1 MDKKSYITK
10 YKEFIESL
18 TPYQRE
24 FLEEVYR
31 ERLNKAEIKLNEYEE
46 METVGVGAH
55 RRILDGLAE
64 EMKYRL
70 VEASVIA
77 YLLRK
82 CNLDTK
88 YDELKGCLEMIE
100 S

>member
-1 MDKKSYITK
+1 MDKRSYITR
-10 YKEFIESL
+10 YKDFTESL
-18 TPYQRE
+18 SPEQRE
-24 FLEEVYR
+24 FLEEVYQ
-31 ERLNKAEIKLNEYEE
+31 ERLNFAEIKLNEYEE
-46 METVGVGAH
+46 LETLGVGAH
-55 RRILDGLAE
+55 RRILDGLAK

-70 VEASVIA
+70 LEASVIA

-82 CNLDTK
+82 SNLDTI